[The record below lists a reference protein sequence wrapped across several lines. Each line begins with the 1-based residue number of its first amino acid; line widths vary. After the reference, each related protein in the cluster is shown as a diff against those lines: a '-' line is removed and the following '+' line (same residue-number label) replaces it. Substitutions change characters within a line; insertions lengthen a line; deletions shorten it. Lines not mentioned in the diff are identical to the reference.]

1 MPATISL
8 QSTAMLG
15 EAERLLMLED
25 AKGFERKGDVMEWIN
40 AMRKVF
46 TSFPD
51 VRQKEI
57 VVTKE
62 FWNMLVL
69 FLQSDMQP
77 EFMMFGGVSVV
88 IEDKP

>member
-1 MPATISL
+1 MI
-8 QSTAMLG
+8 G

-25 AKGFERKGDVMEWIN
+25 ADGHMLKGNALEWTR

-46 TSFPD
+46 TFFPD
-51 VRQKEI
+51 ARPKEI

-62 FWNMLVL
+62 FWNILGL
-69 FLQSDMQP
+69 FLQSDIRP
-77 EFMMFGGVSVV
+77 EFMMFCGVSVV